1 MTNPRKTRWVCPYC
15 GLEDTSSW
23 HIAVHVS
30 LFHQVPRGYYNG
42 RKKRWVYPK
51 GYWRWFGMRTY
62 WRHLMA
68 LMDPTWTT
76 GRRFKRS

>member
-1 MTNPRKTRWVCPYC
+1 MNTRQQPPSRHRCPYC

-30 LFHQVPRGYYNG
+30 CFHQVPRGYYDG

-51 GYWRWFGMRTY
+51 GYWKYAGLRTF
-62 WRHLMA
+62 WRHLLA
-68 LMDPTWTT
+68 LMDPTWIT
-76 GRRFKRS
+76 RSK